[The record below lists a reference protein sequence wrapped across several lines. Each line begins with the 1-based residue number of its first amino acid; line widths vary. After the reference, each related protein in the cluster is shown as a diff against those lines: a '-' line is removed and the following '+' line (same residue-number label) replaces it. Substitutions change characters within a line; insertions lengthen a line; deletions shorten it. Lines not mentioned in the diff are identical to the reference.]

1 MVVRI
6 RYSRPRPLATFEWRQ
21 IAITVAALLTPCALL
36 AFTMAFWI
44 FASQMQWTGEFF
56 ISKGLLSRWEI
67 WVATAAVL
75 LVVARVLD
83 RLSQAYPAGLGSRSQ
98 YPHK

>member
-6 RYSRPRPLATFEWRQ
+6 RYSRLRPLASPGNPVSGPVVEWRQ
-21 IAITVAALLTPCALL
+21 IALTVAALLTPCALL

-44 FASQMQWTGEFF
+44 FASEMRWTGSFF
-56 ISKGLLSRWEI
+56 IRTGLLSRWEI

-75 LVVARVLD
+75 LLLARLLD
-83 RLSQAYPAGLGSRSQ
+83 KISEPYPARQ
-98 YPHK
+98 